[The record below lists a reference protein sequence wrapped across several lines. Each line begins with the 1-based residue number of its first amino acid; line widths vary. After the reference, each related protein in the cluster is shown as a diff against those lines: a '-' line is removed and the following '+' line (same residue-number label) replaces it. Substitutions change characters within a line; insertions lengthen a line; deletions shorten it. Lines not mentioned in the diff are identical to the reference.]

1 MVPLMCC
8 CTQVTWLLTLESAQ
22 NQIQIS
28 TLSLLEVFDRQYRH
42 LTWRTQFTMLLFCL
56 TLNVGFTTESAEV
69 DNTWSRQ
76 DNYILC
82 THIKMETIQQ
92 NYIWKCISTVSHDK
106 SSRNKERCGVNAS
119 CMLYSFKIVFP
130 TRQVFSTSALSVVKP
145 TFNVRQN
152 NSIVPCLLTRFL
164 YSFSNSLKT
173 AKIVNINIHIITS
186 NQSITIINL
195 VSYLTLEHYQI
206 VILTLFVLLTKESFP
221 VSLICIS
228 PLPRTDK

>member
-1 MVPLMCC
+1 MFCSICSAAQKAHKIIYQYWTNMPPSLELEPCYSREMEEYVQACE
-8 CTQVTWLLTLESAQ
+8 LL
-22 NQIQIS
+22 
-28 TLSLLEVFDRQYRH
+28 R
-42 LTWRTQFTMLLFCL
+42 TMLLFCL

-152 NSIVPCLLTRFL
+152 NSIVGEGSYGLLKVPT
-164 YSFSNSLKT
+164 N
-173 AKIVNINIHIITS
+173 
-186 NQSITIINL
+186 
-195 VSYLTLEHYQI
+195 
-206 VILTLFVLLTKESFP
+206 
-221 VSLICIS
+221 
-228 PLPRTDK
+228 

>member
-1 MVPLMCC
+1 
-8 CTQVTWLLTLESAQ
+8 
-22 NQIQIS
+22 
-28 TLSLLEVFDRQYRH
+28 
-42 LTWRTQFTMLLFCL
+42 MLLFCL

-152 NSIVPCLLTRFL
+152 NSIVHWLH
-164 YSFSNSLKT
+164 FSISLPAMFSMNT
-173 AKIVNINIHIITS
+173 SADMIISIH
-186 NQSITIINL
+186 N
-195 VSYLTLEHYQI
+195 TLW
-206 VILTLFVLLTKESFP
+206 
-221 VSLICIS
+221 LI
-228 PLPRTDK
+228 KY

>member
-1 MVPLMCC
+1 
-8 CTQVTWLLTLESAQ
+8 
-22 NQIQIS
+22 
-28 TLSLLEVFDRQYRH
+28 
-42 LTWRTQFTMLLFCL
+42 MLLFCL

-145 TFNVRQN
+145 TYNVRQN
-152 NSIVPCLLTRFL
+152 NSIVDCTTSPINRLQHCSRHCCGHTTPWRHATNWPLATCSRGDNCARHLIIMSQAASGIASKNCGACQQRF
-164 YSFSNSLKT
+164 FSPKL
-173 AKIVNINIHIITS
+173 
-186 NQSITIINL
+186 
-195 VSYLTLEHYQI
+195 
-206 VILTLFVLLTKESFP
+206 
-221 VSLICIS
+221 
-228 PLPRTDK
+228 

>member
-1 MVPLMCC
+1 MCIVSRMCSALTPTPRPGLSIWTGC
-8 CTQVTWLLTLESAQ
+8 CWHITLFIRDKLDGDSHNASNGVELL
-22 NQIQIS
+22 
-28 TLSLLEVFDRQYRH
+28 
-42 LTWRTQFTMLLFCL
+42 TMLLFCL

-152 NSIVPCLLTRFL
+152 NSIVHC
-164 YSFSNSLKT
+164 
-173 AKIVNINIHIITS
+173 
-186 NQSITIINL
+186 
-195 VSYLTLEHYQI
+195 
-206 VILTLFVLLTKESFP
+206 
-221 VSLICIS
+221 
-228 PLPRTDK
+228 